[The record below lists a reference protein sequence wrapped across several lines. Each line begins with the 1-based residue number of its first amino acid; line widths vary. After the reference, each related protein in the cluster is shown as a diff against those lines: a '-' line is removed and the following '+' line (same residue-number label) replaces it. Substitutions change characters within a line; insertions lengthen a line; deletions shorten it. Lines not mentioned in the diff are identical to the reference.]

1 MGKFDKIKY
10 LYVNGDSW
18 SRGDDLPQDETL
30 PDYPGG
36 PMGRPIGRY
45 SDVLGEKFGWEVINE
60 SMGGGSNDRTVR
72 KMIDWFAKNKD
83 KWEETF
89 VIICWTQYTREE
101 LWNDVMGCYETQQFQ
116 STDLD
121 KREGEWFGEQA
132 DEMLI
137 QSDADLKPTKD
148 WWKTYLINFY
158 NFDKRSQSM
167 IRQIIFLQSF
177 LKANNV
183 PYYFHNAF
191 SNDAYTHSDWI
202 MSDWS
207 VGYDEEKWKEIIS
220 MIDYNFYHPNSFMT
234 CTELWE
240 GEGLIEENKGLYE
253 ITGDKGGHPTP
264 ISHKL
269 FAEELYKCI
278 KEKF

>member
-1 MGKFDKIKY
+1 MGKLDKIKY

-18 SRGDDLPQDETL
+18 SRGDDLPQDQTL

-45 SDVLGEKFGWEVINE
+45 SDVLGKKFGWEVINE
-60 SMGGGSNDRTVR
+60 SKGGGSNDRTVR
-72 KMIDWFAKNKD
+72 KMVDWFAKNKD

-116 STDLD
+116 STNLD
-121 KREGEWFGEQA
+121 KREGGWFGEQA

-167 IRQIIFLQSF
+167 IRQIICLQSF

-191 SNDAYTHSDWI
+191 SNDA
-202 MSDWS
+202 
-207 VGYDEEKWKEIIS
+207 YDEEKWKEIIS

-234 CTELWE
+234 CTELYE
-240 GEGLIEENKGLYE
+240 QEGLIEENKGLYE
-253 ITGDKGGHPTP
+253 ITGDRGGHPTP

-269 FAEELYKCI
+269 FAEELCKCI
-278 KEKF
+278 NEKFRR

>member
-10 LYVNGDSW
+10 LYVGGDSW
-18 SRGDDLPQDETL
+18 SRGDDLPEDETL
-30 PDYPGG
+30 ADYPDG

-45 SDVLGEKFGWEVINE
+45 SDVLGEKIGWEVINE
-60 SMGGGSNDRTVR
+60 SQGGGSNDRTVR

-89 VIICWTQYTREE
+89 VVICWTQYTREE
-101 LWNDVMGCYETQQFQ
+101 LWNDVMGEYETQQFQ

-121 KREGEWFGEQA
+121 KREGKWFGEQA

-137 QSDADLKPTKD
+137 QSDAGLKPTKK
-148 WWKTYLINFY
+148 WWETYLINFY
-158 NFDKRSQSM
+158 NFDKRSQNM

-177 LKANNV
+177 LKANNI

-191 SNDAYTHSDWI
+191 SNDAYTHSSWL
-202 MSDWS
+202 MSEWS
-207 VGYDEEKWKEIIS
+207 VDYDEEKWKEITS

-234 CTELWE
+234 CIQDWE
-240 GEGLIEENKGLYE
+240 EDGLIEEDKGLYPN
-253 ITGDKGGHPTP
+253 GGHPTSV
-264 ISHKL
+264 SHKL
-269 FAEELYKCI
+269 FADELYNAI
-278 KEKF
+278 KNKY